1 MSFWISSARIKIS
14 HKYRSARPS
23 HWFRM
28 TEPNNLDINKKLSK
42 LKQIAIDIVSGIQ
55 SVLKNRDIIN
65 QRLEEGRALGF
76 SDIEIGDAIRRESKG
91 KLSDRTVRYYL
102 PDTAKHTEKINK
114 TRDAATLPHQQVNRR
129 LVVPEEPTIPPL
141 PEVVREAEIVREPPK
156 PVNEPISIPQ
166 KIVKILFDPAPID
179 RDRTQVFIIHYD
191 IAADKIKKYET
202 VGRRTIEKR

>member
-1 MSFWISSARIKIS
+1 
-14 HKYRSARPS
+14 
-23 HWFRM
+23 M
-28 TEPNNLDINKKLSK
+28 TEPNNLDVNKKLSK

-129 LVVPEEPTIPPL
+129 LVVPKNLLSPL
-141 PEVVREAEIVREPPK
+141 PLR
-156 PVNEPISIPQ
+156 
-166 KIVKILFDPAPID
+166 
-179 RDRTQVFIIHYD
+179 
-191 IAADKIKKYET
+191 
-202 VGRRTIEKR
+202 